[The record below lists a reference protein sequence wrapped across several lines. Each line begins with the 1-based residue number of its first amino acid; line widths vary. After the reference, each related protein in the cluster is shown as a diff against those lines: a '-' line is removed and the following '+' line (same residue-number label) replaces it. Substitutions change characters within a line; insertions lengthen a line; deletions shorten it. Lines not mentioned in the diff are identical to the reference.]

1 METPIMI
8 YPSAIEKRVWINRFW
23 SVIITAGIVCIGTYI
38 LTDAKFMNKPIIEKW
53 YEATVF
59 EQKGNRRVYHRKQ
72 YIIRQGLG
80 SHLSAILRLA
90 NASLN
95 LPH

>member
-38 LTDAKFMNKPIIEKW
+38 LTDAKFMNKPIVEYIRKVTVIEQQLPTNYFAPTGEW
-53 YEATVF
+53 LS
-59 EQKGNRRVYHRKQ
+59 KGDPVALTPVKEK
-72 YIIRQGLG
+72 
-80 SHLSAILRLA
+80 
-90 NASLN
+90 
-95 LPH
+95 